1 MADRRPR
8 VGILGAGALGTLFG
22 WHVAAVADVAYL
34 DIQSELCARIE
45 RDGVR
50 LEGAE
55 PRAVHAT
62 VEPSRLFGS
71 EMLFV
76 FVKAHD
82 TLRALRPFAGRLDP
96 SAAIVSVQNGIGNE
110 EAIKTALGG
119 SVAVVIGATTES
131 ALAVGDGITRRLGT
145 GRTVLGSAGATAA
158 TVERVVGLLVAAGFD
173 ARGVYDIRPHLWG
186 KLIAN
191 AAINPTSALLGAP
204 SGIILTDPDAAALA
218 RAIALEAAAVAR
230 GSGVQLLFADPWTYV
245 REIAERTA
253 HVENSMAL
261 DLGAG
266 RRTEIDHINGAVVA
280 AGRRLGV
287 ATPYNETLTRM
298 IKAAERKERVL
309 RS

>member
-1 MADRRPR
+1 M
-8 VGILGAGALGTLFG
+8 
-22 WHVAAVADVAYL
+22 
-34 DIQSELCARIE
+34 
-45 RDGVR
+45 
-50 LEGAE
+50 
-55 PRAVHAT
+55 
-62 VEPSRLFGS
+62 
-71 EMLFV
+71 
-76 FVKAHD
+76 
-82 TLRALRPFAGRLDP
+82 
-96 SAAIVSVQNGIGNE
+96 
-110 EAIKTALGG
+110 
-119 SVAVVIGATTES
+119 
-131 ALAVGDGITRRLGT
+131 
-145 GRTVLGSAGATAA
+145 
-158 TVERVVGLLVAAGFD
+158 
-173 ARGVYDIRPHLWG
+173 
-186 KLIAN
+186 IAN